1 MTATTVPAA
10 VGPPSPRRERN
21 QAIDLLR
28 ALSILWIV
36 GYWHL
41 LGYAPAV
48 DGYKNG
54 LTHRLTV
61 VVLGL
66 FVLIAGHLI
75 GRSGIRNGADI
86 LAFYRR
92 RLIRIY
98 PPYVLAL
105 LLFALCGLLKAGQ
118 FLPAALL
125 VSSFGDNPPH
135 TLWYIAML
143 VVFYLLAPFLLL
155 LRERLG
161 RGIGAGIA
169 AAAVLIGL
177 STVLWQL
184 VPQVDPRL
192 FLYFPPF
199 VVGLLVSSQLEPER
213 LSPWGLLLVLAL
225 GVAGALESLVH
236 VGSQLDND
244 MIGSVLATLV
254 PLALLVL
261 VQRWLPRLR
270 LWAPLMAVS
279 TASYFMYL
287 FHRPIFHWLSPLG
300 KALLPAGPVPEVA
313 WLMGFCLPV
322 IVVVAWLGQ
331 RAYDTLVTSIQARRS
346 RTTFSSSR

>member
-1 MTATTVPAA
+1 V
-10 VGPPSPRRERN
+10 RN

-28 ALSILWIV
+28 ALCILWIV
-36 GYWHL
+36 GFWHL

-75 GRSGIRNGADI
+75 GRAGIRNGGDI

-105 LLFALCGLLKAGQ
+105 LLFGLCGLLKAGQ

-125 VSSFGDNPPH
+125 VSSFGNDPPG

-161 RGIGAGIA
+161 VGLPAGLA
-169 AAAVLIGL
+169 AAALLIGL
-177 STVLWQL
+177 STTLGLL

-199 VVGLLVSSQLEPER
+199 VVGLLVSSRLEPER
-213 LSPWGLLLVLAL
+213 LSPGALLLVLAL
-225 GVAGALESLVH
+225 GIAGVLQSL
-236 VGSQLDND
+236 GYAGGKLDND
-244 MIGSVLATLV
+244 MTGSVLATLV

-261 VQRWLPRLR
+261 AQRWLPRLR
-270 LWAPLMAVS
+270 LSAPLMAVS

-287 FHRPIFHWLSPLG
+287 FHRPIFHWLTPLG
-300 KALLPAGPVPEVA
+300 AALLPAGPVPEVA
-313 WLMGFCLPV
+313 WLIGFCLPV
-322 IVVVAWLGQ
+322 IVVVSWLGQ
-331 RAYDTLVTSIQARRS
+331 RAYDSLVTSLQARRN
-346 RTTFSSSR
+346 RTSFSSSR

>member
-1 MTATTVPAA
+1 MTLT
-10 VGPPSPRRERN
+10 PPPPVRRERN

-36 GYWHL
+36 GFWHL
-41 LGYAPAV
+41 LGYAPSV
-48 DGYKNG
+48 DGYKNA

-105 LLFALCGLLKAGQ
+105 ILFGLCGLLESGQ

-125 VSSFGDNPPH
+125 ISSFGEDPPG

-161 RGIGAGIA
+161 GGREGAASLPAGIGAA
-169 AAAVLIGL
+169 ALLISL
-177 STVLWQL
+177 STAVGLL
-184 VPQVDPRL
+184 VKGVDPRL
-192 FLYFPPF
+192 FLYFPAF
-199 VVGLLVSSQLEPER
+199 VVGLLVSSRIDPQR
-213 LSPWGLLLVLAL
+213 LSFGSLLLVIAL
-225 GVAGALESLVH
+225 GVGGVLQSLAFE
-236 VGSQLDND
+236 GGKLDND
-244 MIGSVLATLV
+244 MRGAVLACLV

-261 VQRWLPRLR
+261 AQRCFPRLR
-270 LWAPLMAVS
+270 LPAPLMAVS

-287 FHRPIFHWLSPLG
+287 FHRVLFHWLTPLAIG
-300 KALLPAGPVPEVA
+300 RLPERPLPEVA
-313 WLMGFCLPV
+313 YLVGICLPV
-322 IVVVAWLGQ
+322 IVAVSWLGQ
-331 RAYDTLVTSIQARRS
+331 RSYDRLVDSFQSHRTS
-346 RTTFSSSR
+346 FSSSR